1 MATKFNYEQWEQ
13 YLKIDDIEETVASL
27 DNILF
32 TAVMRLLDTD
42 CGRSCTAR
50 PNRCVERAFP
60 SGKPS
65 QVHQPIIYRNPRHPY
80 PDAGD
85 FRCSFHSPGSPR
97 YSKNALCCKGVSAR
111 CPFW

>member
-42 CGRSCTAR
+42 CG
-50 PNRCVERAFP
+50 
-60 SGKPS
+60 
-65 QVHQPIIYRNPRHPY
+65 
-80 PDAGD
+80 
-85 FRCSFHSPGSPR
+85 SPVQQDPTD
-97 YSKNALCCKGVSAR
+97 VSNVR
-111 CPFW
+111 FLLENLRKCISR

>member
-42 CGRSCTAR
+42 
-50 PNRCVERAFP
+50 
-60 SGKPS
+60 
-65 QVHQPIIYRNPRHPY
+65 Y
-80 PDAGD
+80 
-85 FRCSFHSPGSPR
+85 GSPVQQDQTD
-97 YSKNALCCKGVSAR
+97 VSNVR
-111 CPFW
+111 FLLENLRKCISR

>member
-42 CGRSCTAR
+42 
-50 PNRCVERAFP
+50 
-60 SGKPS
+60 
-65 QVHQPIIYRNPRHPY
+65 Y
-80 PDAGD
+80 
-85 FRCSFHSPGSPR
+85 GSPVQQDQTD
-97 YSKNALCCKGVSAR
+97 VSNVR
-111 CPFW
+111 FLLENLRKCIRQ